1 VIRRVRRYRGLAAAT
16 VLLVAVGVGTGTP
29 TLLLAGI
36 VPLAFV
42 VQGAL
47 STLQPLDGRVR
58 VEREVRPETPLPGQ
72 PVEVTLT
79 VTNVGDSV
87 LPDLRV
93 RDGVPEELAVR
104 DGSPSAGA
112 ALRSGE
118 AVTARYTLTANRGR
132 YAFRPVQLRAG
143 SVSGTVVAETTREA
157 DGPDAF
163 ECRVDA
169 DDVPLRRRTTSFAG
183 ALATDTGGAG
193 VEFHATRDYRAGD
206 PVSRINWRR
215 YAKTGDLSTVEYR
228 EQRAARVAVLVDGRD
243 SAHVAAGASLPTG
256 ATLCAYAATLAVQVL
271 GDEGHHVGVG
281 ALGTADPITDRRP
294 AWVPP
299 DDDGFAAHAA
309 AVCNAAATGD
319 DEGVTGAASATTTP
333 EPTVTADGGRDADLH
348 RLLGHLSPSTQVILC
363 TPALDDRASATVEA
377 IRTYGHATTVLSPS
391 VTPDSVGGRVLALE
405 RAVRLDRMRGV
416 GATVVDWDRDE
427 RLPVALTR
435 TLRMGGDGA

>member
-1 VIRRVRRYRGLAAAT
+1 VSRRVRRYQGLAAAA
-16 VLLVAVGVGTGTP
+16 VLLVSIGVATGTP

-79 VTNVGDSV
+79 VTNVGESV

-93 RDGVPEELAVR
+93 HDGVPEELAVR
-104 DGSPSAGA
+104 EGSASAGA
-112 ALRSGE
+112 ALRPGE
-118 AVTARYTLTANRGR
+118 SVTTAYTLTANRGR
-132 YAFRPVQLRAG
+132 YAFRPVRMRAS

-163 ECRVDA
+163 ECRIDA
-169 DDVPLRRRTTSFAG
+169 EDVPLRRRTTAFSG
-183 ALATDTGGAG
+183 SLATDTGGVG

-215 YAKTGDLSTVEYR
+215 YAKTGELSTVEYR
-228 EQRAARVAVLVDGRD
+228 EQRAARVAVLIDGRD
-243 SAHVAAGASLPTG
+243 PNHVAAADSLPTG
-256 ATLCAYAATLAVQVL
+256 ATLCAYAGTLAVRVL
-271 GDEGHHVGVG
+271 RDEGHHVGVG
-281 ALGTADPITDRRP
+281 ALGPADPITGRRP

-299 DDDGFAAHAA
+299 DADGFAVHAA
-309 AVCNAAATGD
+309 AVCNAAATGT
-319 DEGVTGAASATTTP
+319 EEAVTAPATPAARAHAA
-333 EPTVTADGGRDADLH
+333 ADGGHTDGELH
-348 RLLGHLSPSTQVILC
+348 RLLGHLPATAQVILC
-363 TPALDDRASATVEA
+363 TPALDDAVASTVETM
-377 IRTYGHATTVLSPS
+377 RTHGHETTVLSPA
-391 VTPDSVGGRVLALE
+391 VTPASVGGRVLALE

-416 GATVVDWDRDE
+416 GATVVDWDREE
-427 RLPVALTR
+427 RLPTALAR
-435 TLRMGGDGA
+435 ALRAGGRR